1 MGPYVIG
8 SPQILADH
16 EDAAPVRCQIN
27 ERVAGAFAG
36 MGASRGDRAVLD
48 DMARGEEMWSA
59 TYAASTAASKTWSR
73 RPCGKPSAPA

>member
-1 MGPYVIG
+1 MIG

-48 DMARGEEMWSA
+48 AIARGEEM
-59 TYAASTAASKTWSR
+59 
-73 RPCGKPSAPA
+73 